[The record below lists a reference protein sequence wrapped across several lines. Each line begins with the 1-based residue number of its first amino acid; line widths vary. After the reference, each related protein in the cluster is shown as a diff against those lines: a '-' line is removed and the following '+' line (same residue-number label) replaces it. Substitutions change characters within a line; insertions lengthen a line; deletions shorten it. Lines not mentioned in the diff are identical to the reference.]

1 MNQFVIDP
9 KTHYSI
15 HDRWPSGGQN
25 QSFCAKYC
33 DYKRYQNGKFKMLFM
48 FQTKTTKP
56 PPPPTTSQLTS
67 FKRTNLLSQLIVAN
81 FKNIFI
87 SNIILNF
94 SVFPFI
100 FFTFHFEH
108 PF

>member
-56 PPPPTTSQLTS
+56 PPPHYLTTNFFQKNQ
-67 FKRTNLLSQLIVAN
+67 FALSIN
-81 FKNIFI
+81 CG
-87 SNIILNF
+87 
-94 SVFPFI
+94 
-100 FFTFHFEH
+100 
-108 PF
+108 